1 MSSREGLM
9 VGSSE
14 TQNLVLSFVGSE
26 TSQPCNK
33 MMTVMPDSLF
43 PISGFQGTQI
53 YNQKFTYEGWK

>member
-1 MSSREGLM
+1 MVVSSREGLM

-33 MMTVMPDSLF
+33 MDDCYARQPL
-43 PISGFQGTQI
+43 PNIRISG
-53 YNQKFTYEGWK
+53 NPNL